1 MSTIIKSTWVT
12 GYLFQNDSDEL
23 LINLPSKK
31 MSLNLEDDLEFWH
44 WYQQQNI
51 FSYENLN
58 IYQDLFL
65 ATI

>member
-1 MSTIIKSTWVT
+1 MSTIIKINMGHGVP
-12 GYLFQNDSDEL
+12 FQNDSDEL

-51 FSYENLN
+51 FLMR
-58 IYQDLFL
+58 
-65 ATI
+65 T